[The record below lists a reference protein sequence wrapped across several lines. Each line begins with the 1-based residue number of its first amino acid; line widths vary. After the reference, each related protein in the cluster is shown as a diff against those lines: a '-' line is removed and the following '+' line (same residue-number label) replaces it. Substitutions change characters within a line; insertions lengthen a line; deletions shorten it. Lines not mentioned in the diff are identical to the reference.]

1 MQPPAG
7 VNDAMSMVA
16 AGKAD
21 IGLYYQQDVIQART
35 EQDVPVKSVGAV
47 VQAPLNIIL
56 SLKDKNITK
65 PEDMVGKT
73 IGYAGTELSEALVR
87 SIMKSSGADASDV
100 KMVDV
105 GFELMAAMTTGN
117 VDATIGCLVNHEVPQ
132 MEKEGFEVNYFFP
145 DDFGVPQYY
154 EGIFLANDTMIE
166 EEPDVIAAF
175 LRGCKKGF
183 EDFKTDP
190 DAVLQVLLDNQ
201 DASNFPLDPDVEK
214 KSVET
219 LLPLMENENAPFLSQ
234 TAECWQKNIDWMY
247 EEGLISK
254 KPDVSEVMAEIE
266 LLPLMEN
273 ENAPFLSQT
282 AECWQKN
289 IDWMYEEGLISKKP
303 DVSEVMAEIE
313 F

>member
-105 GFELMAAMTTGN
+105 DLN
-117 VDATIGCLVNHEVPQ
+117 
-132 MEKEGFEVNYFFP
+132 
-145 DDFGVPQYY
+145 
-154 EGIFLANDTMIE
+154 
-166 EEPDVIAAF
+166 
-175 LRGCKKGF
+175 
-183 EDFKTDP
+183 
-190 DAVLQVLLDNQ
+190 
-201 DASNFPLDPDVEK
+201 
-214 KSVET
+214 
-219 LLPLMENENAPFLSQ
+219 
-234 TAECWQKNIDWMY
+234 
-247 EEGLISK
+247 
-254 KPDVSEVMAEIE
+254 
-266 LLPLMEN
+266 
-273 ENAPFLSQT
+273 
-282 AECWQKN
+282 
-289 IDWMYEEGLISKKP
+289 
-303 DVSEVMAEIE
+303 
-313 F
+313 